1 MVMGDDS
8 CSKGR
13 GFESWRCILD
23 GHLDIFSHLFVVKLL
38 CLFEKTENKLK
49 RGRVGPI

>member
-13 GFESWRCILD
+13 GFKSQRCILD
-23 GHLDIFSHLFVVKLL
+23 GHFFKLNCCKNCIV
-38 CLFEKTENKLK
+38 CLFEKTENKRK
-49 RGRVGPI
+49 RGRGGPF